1 MADFEDKLN
10 AILSNPESMAQ
21 IMQLAQSF
29 SSSPSDAAEKESAE
43 SSFDPFSLL
52 GDGIDPGLITK
63 LLPLLKEYGKGQNSN
78 AARLLSALQPFLKEE
93 RQAKVDQ
100 ALQLAR
106 IMQVAKVFFKNEGG
120 AWHL

>member
-10 AILSNPESMAQ
+10 AILSDPESMAQ

-29 SSSPSDAAEKESAE
+29 SSPASEEPTQTDTADAGFFSA
-43 SSFDPFSLL
+43 L
-52 GDGIDPGLITK
+52 GGIDPTLISK
-63 LLPLLKEYGKGQNSN
+63 LLPLLQEYGKGQSSET
-78 AARLLSALQPFLKEE
+78 ARLLSALQPFLKEE
-93 RQAKVDQ
+93 RQAKIDK

-106 IMQVAKVFFKNEGG
+106 MMQVAKLFFKSEGG

>member
-1 MADFEDKLN
+1 MADFEDQLN

-29 SSSPSDAAEKESAE
+29 SAPTSQDTEKESAE
-43 SSFDPFSLL
+43 SGFDLFSAW
-52 GDGIDPGLITK
+52 GDGFDPGLIGK

-106 IMQVAKVFFKNEGG
+106 IMQIAKVFLKKEGG
-120 AWHL
+120 GWNL

>member
-1 MADFEDKLN
+1 MSDFEDKLN

-29 SSSPSDAAEKESAE
+29 TSPASEETTQTDSAE
-43 SSFDPFSLL
+43 TGFFSAF
-52 GDGIDPGLITK
+52 GDGIDPGLISK
-63 LLPLLKEYGKGQNSN
+63 LLPLFQEYGKSQNSDT
-78 AARLLSALQPFLKEE
+78 ARLLTALQPFLKEE
-93 RQAKVDQ
+93 RQAKIDK

-106 IMQVAKVFFKNEGG
+106 VMQVAKLFLKTEGG